1 MVNGNYSSSENSIA
15 TLKKWISDGGNL
27 IGYRNTINWLNKNK
41 VIKVNFNTNSPSTKN
56 LKFQDIRNH
65 FGSQLTSGAIFNVK
79 LDLSHPINYG
89 YTDSNLSIFINT
101 NIYIKNDSI
110 GYNNPIRYVK
120 SPLVSGYIS
129 KENAKSIENSR
140 PFVTTRSGKGRVS
153 VFTDNTNFRAF
164 W

>member
-1 MVNGNYSSSENSIA
+1 MEDKNSQINIYEQPLIQNENNNCDYNYVY
-15 TLKKWISDGGNL
+15 DGGC
-27 IGYRNTINWLNKNK
+27 INCGEKKVLMGDVLLCGSIYVKKNG
-41 VIKVNFNTNSPSTKN
+41 I
-56 LKFQDIRNH
+56 LEIRP
-65 FGSQLTSGAIFNVK
+65 G
-79 LDLSHPINYG
+79 
-89 YTDSNLSIFINT
+89 T
-101 NIYIKNDSI
+101 NIYIKNASI

-164 W
+164 WY

>member
-1 MVNGNYSSSENSIA
+1 M
-15 TLKKWISDGGNL
+15 
-27 IGYRNTINWLNKNK
+27 
-41 VIKVNFNTNSPSTKN
+41 NFNTNSPSTKN

-89 YTDSNLSIFINT
+89 YTDSNLSIFRNT

-140 PFVTTRSGKGRVS
+140 PLLQQEVVKVE
-153 VFTDNTNFRAF
+153 
-164 W
+164 